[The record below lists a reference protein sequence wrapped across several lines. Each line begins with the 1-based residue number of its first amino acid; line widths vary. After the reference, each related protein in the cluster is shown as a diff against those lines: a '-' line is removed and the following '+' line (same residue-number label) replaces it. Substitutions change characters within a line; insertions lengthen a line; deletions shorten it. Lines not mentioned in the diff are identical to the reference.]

1 MYVVLNVYEKD
12 MKTVKKECKANLVKI
27 PFGII
32 RKLMKL
38 FNLDNIENTAEI
50 LNIVMASWEDVIAI
64 LDRVFPDIT
73 EEDWDTVDT
82 KELIQAIYDMLKF
95 AFKNMMNIPIDPKN

>member
-1 MYVVLNVYEKD
+1 
-12 MKTVKKECKANLVKI
+12 
-27 PFGII
+27 
-32 RKLMKL
+32 MKL

-82 KELIQAIYDMLKF
+82 KELIQAIYDVLKF